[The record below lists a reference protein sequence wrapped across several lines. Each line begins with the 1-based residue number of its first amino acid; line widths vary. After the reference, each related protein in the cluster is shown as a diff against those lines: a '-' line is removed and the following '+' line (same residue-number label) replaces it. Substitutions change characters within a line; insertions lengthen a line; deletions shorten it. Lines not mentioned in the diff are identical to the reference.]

1 MGVFKKIAANSE
13 HLVVK
18 GKGPLVQPKK
28 PTKVGP
34 GGIRQLIPA
43 GAKLTKVPSMKTGG
57 MVKETAL
64 HLLHKGEMVLPA
76 SVTQHIHKLIKK
88 AKDIKNIVKS

>member
-1 MGVFKKIAANSE
+1 MAVLKVDLKKKAQGMKDLAAAR
-13 HLVVK
+13 
-18 GKGPLVQPKK
+18 
-28 PTKVGP
+28 KVGP
-34 GGIRQLIPA
+34 GGIRQ
-43 GAKLTKVPSMKTGG
+43 MKTGG

-88 AKDIKNIVKS
+88 AKDIKNVIKS

>member
-1 MGVFKKIAANSE
+1 MAVLKVDLKKKAQGMADLAKARKVTARKTDTSRAA
-13 HLVVK
+13 LLGAG
-18 GKGPLVQPKK
+18 GK
-28 PTKVGP
+28 
-34 GGIRQLIPA
+34 GIRQ
-43 GAKLTKVPSMKTGG
+43 MKTGG

-76 SVTQHIHKLIKK
+76 NVTQHIHKLIKK

>member
-1 MGVFKKIAANSE
+1 MYKVDKAAKAKGMAELAKKRGA
-13 HLVVK
+13 LVGAG
-18 GKGPLVQPKK
+18 GK
-28 PTKVGP
+28 
-34 GGIRQLIPA
+34 GIRQ
-43 GAKLTKVPSMKTGG
+43 MKTGG

-76 SVTQHIHKLIKK
+76 NVTQHIHKLIKK

>member
-1 MGVFKKIAANSE
+1 MAVFKVDLKKKAQGMKDLAAARTR
-13 HLVVK
+13 LGAG
-18 GKGPLVQPKK
+18 GK
-28 PTKVGP
+28 
-34 GGIRQLIPA
+34 GIRQ
-43 GAKLTKVPSMKTGG
+43 MKTGG

-88 AKDIKNIVKS
+88 AKDIKNVIKS